1 MRRDSFLVVAVG
13 DARVASCVG
22 CLPPRQRRCH
32 YHPIYICH
40 QNGVGGH
47 CWLACGPR
55 GFVRWPCSA
64 RRSDPRGPDQRA
76 FAHLFVRAN
85 ELAPA
90 NRPVKPAVAR
100 GPLESAQAPD
110 VAAVP
115 NTAGDDLLVANI
127 KTAAMTKTRTRV
139 AASVRPKAYAMHVT
153 AKHSKSVRRYAAKKS
168 HRQVVAT
175 DWRYGGY
182 SSGRYGLNSYNRYGS
197 WFFN

>member
-1 MRRDSFLVVAVG
+1 MRRVSA
-13 DARVASCVG
+13 ASTTPLPLSPYLY
-22 CLPPRQRRCH
+22 LPPKRRWWPLLTCLWAAGVCALALFGSSQR
-32 YHPIYICH
+32 PE
-40 QNGVGGH
+40 GTGSEGK
-47 CWLACGPR
+47 P
-55 GFVRWPCSA
+55 
-64 RRSDPRGPDQRA
+64 

-100 GPLESAQAPD
+100 GPSESAQVPD
-110 VAAVP
+110 VAAIP

-127 KTAAMTKTRTRV
+127 KTAATTKTRTRV
-139 AASVRPKAYAMHVT
+139 AAPARPKAYAMHVT
-153 AKHSKSVRRYAAKKS
+153 AKHSKSVQRYAAKKS